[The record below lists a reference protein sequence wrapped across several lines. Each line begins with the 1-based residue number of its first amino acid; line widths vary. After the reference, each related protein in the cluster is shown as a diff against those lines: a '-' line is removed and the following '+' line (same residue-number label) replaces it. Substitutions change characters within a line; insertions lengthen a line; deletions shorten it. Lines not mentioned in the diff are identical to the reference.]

1 MTKPKKPLKNFKNE
15 LIDPLPEKPVKPM
28 IIGLSDYPKIC
39 YPPPLHPPNRL
50 STVTDAPQ
58 NPSLTSSDVL
68 SYLKSHPDFLTKNP
82 EALDALVLPKQQ
94 NGRKIADFQTYII
107 ERLKADKTEA
117 IETAKEIVET
127 ARHNMNNQNR
137 IHRSVLRLLE
147 CETFEE
153 FIESIT
159 SDLTTFLDVD
169 ITSLVIE
176 SDGDKIPHVT
186 LPGIRIVPAGTL
198 DKWMAG
204 KNILHQ
210 SDISGVETVYG
221 AGAQL
226 VRSQVLVRVDV
237 SQKTPPAILAFGS
250 RAPQMFQAG
259 QGTEQVSFLAGVVER
274 CIRSWLHLS
283 T

>member
-1 MTKPKKPLKNFKNE
+1 VTQAH
-15 LIDPLPEKPVKPM
+15 
-28 IIGLSDYPKIC
+28 
-39 YPPPLHPPNRL
+39 HPNL
-50 STVTDAPQ
+50 DADDI
-58 NPSLTSSDVL
+58 TEW
-68 SYLKSHPDFLTKNP
+68 LKSHPDFLQKNP
-82 EALDALVLPKQQ
+82 EAVQYLIPPKQQ
-94 NGRKIADFQTYII
+94 NGKGIADFQTYMI

-127 ARHNMNNQNR
+127 ARHNMNNQTR
-137 IHRSVLRLLE
+137 IHRAVLRLLE
-147 CETFEE
+147 AESFEE

-159 SDLTTFLDVD
+159 ADLTTLLDVD

-176 SDGDKIPHVT
+176 SDGQKIPHVT

-198 DKWMAG
+198 DKWMMG

-221 AGAQL
+221 AGANL
-226 VRSQVLVRVDV
+226 VRSQVLVRVDI
-237 SQKTPPAILAFGS
+237 SQKTPPAVLAFGS
-250 RAPQMFQAG
+250 RDPLMFQAG

-283 T
+283 I

>member
-1 MTKPKKPLKNFKNE
+1 VTQTPHHNL
-15 LIDPLPEKPVKPM
+15 DADD
-28 IIGLSDYPKIC
+28 II
-39 YPPPLHPPNRL
+39 
-50 STVTDAPQ
+50 Q
-58 NPSLTSSDVL
+58 W
-68 SYLKSHPDFLTKNP
+68 LKSHPDFLQKNP
-82 EALDALVLPKQQ
+82 DVIQYLIPPKQQ
-94 NGRKIADFQTYII
+94 NGKGIADFQTYMI

-127 ARHNMNNQNR
+127 ARHNMNNQTR
-137 IHRSVLRLLE
+137 IHRAVLRLLE
-147 CETFEE
+147 AESFEE

-159 SDLTTFLDVD
+159 SDLTTLLNVD

-176 SDGDKIPHVT
+176 SDEQKIPHVT

-221 AGAQL
+221 AGANL

-250 RAPQMFQAG
+250 RDPMMFQVG

>member
-1 MTKPKKPLKNFKNE
+1 VLSYTPL
-15 LIDPLPEKPVKPM
+15 
-28 IIGLSDYPKIC
+28 
-39 YPPPLHPPNRL
+39 NRL
-50 STVTDAPQ
+50 SNVT
-58 NPSLTSSDVL
+58 NHSKTLTADDIIAW
-68 SYLKSHPDFLTKNP
+68 LKSHPDFLSKHP
-82 EALDALVLPKQQ
+82 SACDFLVPPKQQ
-94 NGRKIADFQTYII
+94 NGKGIADFQTYMI

-127 ARHNMNNQNR
+127 ARHNMNNQSR
-137 IHRSVLRLLE
+137 IHRAVLRLLE
-147 CETFEE
+147 AESFEE
-153 FIESIT
+153 FMESIT

-176 SDGDKIPHVT
+176 SDGQKIPHVS

-198 DKWMAG
+198 DKWMNG
-204 KNILHQ
+204 KPILHQ

-237 SQKTPPAILAFGS
+237 SQKTPPALLAFGS
-250 RAPQMFQAG
+250 RDPQMFQAG

-274 CIRSWLHLS
+274 CIRTWLHLS
-283 T
+283 I

>member
-1 MTKPKKPLKNFKNE
+1 VTQTYN
-15 LIDPLPEKPVKPM
+15 
-28 IIGLSDYPKIC
+28 
-39 YPPPLHPPNRL
+39 PNL
-50 STVTDAPQ
+50 DADDIT
-58 NPSLTSSDVL
+58 LW
-68 SYLKSHPDFLTKNP
+68 LKSHPEFLQKNP
-82 EALDALVLPKQQ
+82 EAIQYLIPPKQQ
-94 NGRKIADFQTYII
+94 NGKGIADFQTYMI

-127 ARHNMNNQNR
+127 ARHNMNNQTR
-137 IHRSVLRLLE
+137 IHRAVLRLLE
-147 CETFEE
+147 AESFEE

-159 SDLTTFLDVD
+159 ADLTTLLDVD

-186 LPGIRIVPAGTL
+186 LPGIRIIPAGTL
-198 DKWMAG
+198 DKWMMG

-221 AGAQL
+221 AGANL

-250 RAPQMFQAG
+250 RDPLMFQSG

>member
-1 MTKPKKPLKNFKNE
+1 MTQTPHHNL
-15 LIDPLPEKPVKPM
+15 DADD
-28 IIGLSDYPKIC
+28 II
-39 YPPPLHPPNRL
+39 
-50 STVTDAPQ
+50 Q
-58 NPSLTSSDVL
+58 W
-68 SYLKSHPDFLTKNP
+68 LKSHPDFLQKNP
-82 EALDALVLPKQQ
+82 DVIQYLIPPKQQ
-94 NGRKIADFQTYII
+94 NGKGIADFQTYMI

-127 ARHNMNNQNR
+127 ARHNMNNQTR
-137 IHRSVLRLLE
+137 IHRAVLRLLE
-147 CETFEE
+147 AESFEE

-159 SDLTTFLDVD
+159 SDLTTLLNVD

-176 SDGDKIPHVT
+176 SDEQKIPHVT

-221 AGAQL
+221 AGANL

-250 RAPQMFQAG
+250 RDPMMFQVG

>member
-1 MTKPKKPLKNFKNE
+1 MTNSLDDRK
-15 LIDPLPEKPVKPM
+15 
-28 IIGLSDYPKIC
+28 
-39 YPPPLHPPNRL
+39 
-50 STVTDAPQ
+50 VTSA
-58 NPSLTSSDVL
+58 DVL
-68 SYLKSHPDFLTKNP
+68 SYLKSHPDFLSKNP
-82 EALDALVLPKQQ
+82 EALDILVPPKQQ
-94 NGRKIADFQTYII
+94 NGRKIADFQTYMI

-147 CETFEE
+147 CTTFEE

-159 SDLTTFLDVD
+159 ADLTTFLDVD

-204 KNILHQ
+204 RTILHQ
-210 SDISGVETVYG
+210 SDISGVEIVYG

-250 RAPQMFQAG
+250 RDPQMFQPG

-283 T
+283 I

>member
-1 MTKPKKPLKNFKNE
+1 MT
-15 LIDPLPEKPVKPM
+15 
-28 IIGLSDYPKIC
+28 
-39 YPPPLHPPNRL
+39 HPHHPNL
-50 STVTDAPQ
+50 DADDIT
-58 NPSLTSSDVL
+58 LW
-68 SYLKSHPDFLTKNP
+68 LKSHPEFLQKNP
-82 EALDALVLPKQQ
+82 EALQYLIPPKQQ
-94 NGRKIADFQTYII
+94 NGKGIADFQTYMI

-127 ARHNMNNQNR
+127 ARHNMNNQTR
-137 IHRSVLRLLE
+137 IHRAVLRLLE
-147 CETFEE
+147 AESFEE

-159 SDLTTFLDVD
+159 ADLTTLLDVD

-176 SDGDKIPHVT
+176 SDGEKIPHVT

-198 DKWMAG
+198 DKWMMG

-210 SDISGVETVYG
+210 SDINGVETVYG
-221 AGAQL
+221 AGANL

-250 RAPQMFQAG
+250 RDPMMFQSG

>member
-1 MTKPKKPLKNFKNE
+1 VTQTPTHNLDADDITQWLK
-15 LIDPLPEKPVKPM
+15 
-28 IIGLSDYPKIC
+28 
-39 YPPPLHPPNRL
+39 LHPE
-50 STVTDAPQ
+50 
-58 NPSLTSSDVL
+58 
-68 SYLKSHPDFLTKNP
+68 FLQKNP
-82 EALDALVLPKQQ
+82 DVIQYLIPPKQQ
-94 NGRKIADFQTYII
+94 NGKGIADFQTYMI

-127 ARHNMNNQNR
+127 ARHNMNNQTR
-137 IHRSVLRLLE
+137 IHRAVLRLLE
-147 CETFEE
+147 AESFEE

-159 SDLTTFLDVD
+159 SDLTTLLNVD

-176 SDGDKIPHVT
+176 SDEQKIPHVT

-221 AGAQL
+221 AGANL

-250 RAPQMFQAG
+250 RDPMMFQVG

>member
-1 MTKPKKPLKNFKNE
+1 MTQ
-15 LIDPLPEKPVKPM
+15 I
-28 IIGLSDYPKIC
+28 
-39 YPPPLHPPNRL
+39 PPPNL
-50 STVTDAPQ
+50 DADDI
-58 NPSLTSSDVL
+58 TEW
-68 SYLKSHPDFLTKNP
+68 LKSHPDFLKKNP
-82 EALDALVLPKQQ
+82 DAIQYLIPPKQQ
-94 NGRKIADFQTYII
+94 SGKGIADFQTYMI

-127 ARHNMNNQNR
+127 ARHNMNNQTR
-137 IHRSVLRLLE
+137 IHRAVLRLLE
-147 CETFEE
+147 AESFEE

-159 SDLTTFLDVD
+159 ADLTTLLDVD

-176 SDGDKIPHVT
+176 SDDQKIPHIT

-198 DKWMAG
+198 DKWMMG

-221 AGAQL
+221 AGANL

-250 RAPQMFQAG
+250 RDPMMFQAG

>member
-1 MTKPKKPLKNFKNE
+1 MTHPHHPNLDADDITLWLK
-15 LIDPLPEKPVKPM
+15 
-28 IIGLSDYPKIC
+28 
-39 YPPPLHPPNRL
+39 LHPE
-50 STVTDAPQ
+50 
-58 NPSLTSSDVL
+58 
-68 SYLKSHPDFLTKNP
+68 FLQKNP
-82 EALDALVLPKQQ
+82 EAIQYLIPPKQQ
-94 NGRKIADFQTYII
+94 NGKGIADFQTYMI

-127 ARHNMNNQNR
+127 ARHNMNNQTR
-137 IHRSVLRLLE
+137 IHRAVLRLLE
-147 CETFEE
+147 AESFEE

-159 SDLTTFLDVD
+159 ADLTTLLNVD

-176 SDGDKIPHVT
+176 SDGEKIPHVT
-186 LPGIRIVPAGTL
+186 LPGIRIIPAGTL
-198 DKWMAG
+198 DKWMMG

-210 SDISGVETVYG
+210 SDISGIETVYG
-221 AGAQL
+221 AGANL

-250 RAPQMFQAG
+250 RDPMMFQSG

>member
-1 MTKPKKPLKNFKNE
+1 MTQTPTHNLDADDITQWLK
-15 LIDPLPEKPVKPM
+15 
-28 IIGLSDYPKIC
+28 
-39 YPPPLHPPNRL
+39 LHPE
-50 STVTDAPQ
+50 
-58 NPSLTSSDVL
+58 
-68 SYLKSHPDFLTKNP
+68 FLQKNP
-82 EALDALVLPKQQ
+82 DVIQYLIPPKQQ
-94 NGRKIADFQTYII
+94 NGKGIADFQTYMI

-127 ARHNMNNQNR
+127 ARHNMNNQTR
-137 IHRSVLRLLE
+137 IHRAVLRLLE
-147 CETFEE
+147 AESFEE

-159 SDLTTFLDVD
+159 SDLTTLLNVD

-176 SDGDKIPHVT
+176 SDEQKIPHVT

-221 AGAQL
+221 AGANL

-250 RAPQMFQAG
+250 RDPMMFQVG

>member
-1 MTKPKKPLKNFKNE
+1 MTDHSKQKHLTA
-15 LIDPLPEKPVKPM
+15 DD
-28 IIGLSDYPKIC
+28 IISW
-39 YPPPLHPPNRL
+39 
-50 STVTDAPQ
+50 
-58 NPSLTSSDVL
+58 
-68 SYLKSHPDFLTKNP
+68 LKSHPDFLIKNP
-82 EALDALVLPKQQ
+82 SACDALLPPKQQ
-94 NGRKIADFQTYII
+94 NGKGVADFQTYMI

-127 ARHNMNNQNR
+127 ARHNMNNQGR
-137 IHRSVLRLLE
+137 IHRAVLRLLE
-147 CETFEE
+147 CESFEE

-186 LPGIRIVPAGTL
+186 LPGVRIVPAGTL
-198 DKWMAG
+198 DKWMGG
-204 KNILHQ
+204 KAILHQ

-250 RAPQMFQAG
+250 RDPFMFQAG

-283 T
+283 I

>member
-1 MTKPKKPLKNFKNE
+1 VSEPTQR
-15 LIDPLPEKPVKPM
+15 
-28 IIGLSDYPKIC
+28 
-39 YPPPLHPPNRL
+39 PPL
-50 STVTDAPQ
+50 
-58 NPSLTSSDVL
+58 TSDDVIE
-68 SYLKSHPDFLTKNP
+68 YLKSHPNFLTNHP
-82 EALDALVLPKQQ
+82 TVYEFLIPPKQQ
-94 NGRKIADFQTYII
+94 NGKGIADFQTYMI
-107 ERLKADKTEA
+107 ERLKADKTVA

-127 ARHNMNNQNR
+127 ARHNMNNQGR
-137 IHRSVLRLLE
+137 IHRAVLRLLE
-147 CETFEE
+147 CESFEE

-176 SDGDKIPHVT
+176 SDEEKIPHVT

-198 DKWMAG
+198 DKWMNG

-250 RAPQMFQAG
+250 RDPHMFQAG

-283 T
+283 I

>member
-1 MTKPKKPLKNFKNE
+1 MTESSKNS
-15 LIDPLPEKPVKPM
+15 P
-28 IIGLSDYPKIC
+28 
-39 YPPPLHPPNRL
+39 
-50 STVTDAPQ
+50 
-58 NPSLTSSDVL
+58 LTSADVI
-68 SYLKSHPDFLTKNP
+68 SYLKSHPDFLLKNP
-82 EALDALVLPKQQ
+82 EACDFLIPPKQQ
-94 NGRKIADFQTYII
+94 NGKGIADFQTYMI

-127 ARHNMNNQNR
+127 ARHNMNNQGR
-137 IHRSVLRLLE
+137 IHRAVLRLLE
-147 CETFEE
+147 AQSFEE

-159 SDLTTFLDVD
+159 TDLTTFLDVD

-176 SDGDKIPHVT
+176 SEGDKIPHVT
-186 LPGIRIVPAGTL
+186 LPGIRMVPAGTL
-198 DKWMAG
+198 DKWMSG
-204 KNILHQ
+204 KTILHQ

-250 RAPQMFQAG
+250 RDPQMFQAG

-274 CIRSWLHLS
+274 CIRSWLSLS

>member
-1 MTKPKKPLKNFKNE
+1 MTQKNNQN
-15 LIDPLPEKPVKPM
+15 LDA
-28 IIGLSDYPKIC
+28 DD
-39 YPPPLHPPNRL
+39 
-50 STVTDAPQ
+50 VTQ
-58 NPSLTSSDVL
+58 W
-68 SYLKSHPDFLTKNP
+68 LKSHPDFLQKNP
-82 EALDALVLPKQQ
+82 EAIQYLIPPKQQ
-94 NGRKIADFQTYII
+94 NGKGIADFQTYMI

-127 ARHNMNNQNR
+127 ARHNMNNQTR
-137 IHRSVLRLLE
+137 IHRAVLRLLE
-147 CETFEE
+147 AESFEE

-159 SDLTTFLDVD
+159 ADLTTLLDVD

-176 SDGDKIPHVT
+176 SDGQKIPHVT

-198 DKWMAG
+198 DKWMMG

-210 SDISGVETVYG
+210 SDISGVEIVYG
-221 AGAQL
+221 AGANL

-250 RAPQMFQAG
+250 RDPMIFQSG
-259 QGTEQVSFLAGVVER
+259 QGTEHVSFLAGVVER

>member
-1 MTKPKKPLKNFKNE
+1 M
-15 LIDPLPEKPVKPM
+15 
-28 IIGLSDYPKIC
+28 
-39 YPPPLHPPNRL
+39 
-50 STVTDAPQ
+50 PQ
-58 NPSLTSSDVL
+58 NNIQNLDADDVTQW
-68 SYLKSHPDFLTKNP
+68 LKSHPDFLQKNP
-82 EALDALVLPKQQ
+82 EAIHYLIPPKQQ
-94 NGRKIADFQTYII
+94 NGKGIADFQTYMI

-127 ARHNMNNQNR
+127 ARHNMNNQTR
-137 IHRSVLRLLE
+137 IHRAVLRLLE
-147 CETFEE
+147 AESFEE

-159 SDLTTFLDVD
+159 ADLTTLLDVD

-176 SDGDKIPHVT
+176 SDGQKIPHVT

-198 DKWMAG
+198 DKWMTG

-210 SDISGVETVYG
+210 SDISGIETVYG
-221 AGAQL
+221 AGANL

-250 RAPQMFQAG
+250 RDPMMFQSG

>member
-1 MTKPKKPLKNFKNE
+1 MVTNTPR
-15 LIDPLPEKPVKPM
+15 
-28 IIGLSDYPKIC
+28 
-39 YPPPLHPPNRL
+39 PP
-50 STVTDAPQ
+50 A
-58 NPSLTSSDVL
+58 LTSADVIA
-68 SYLKSHPDFLTKNP
+68 YLKSHPDFLTKNP
-82 EALDALVLPKQQ
+82 EALDLLVLPKQQ
-94 NGRKIADFQTYII
+94 SDRKIADFQTYMI

-127 ARHNMNNQNR
+127 ARHNMNNQGR

-147 CETFEE
+147 SESFEE

-159 SDLTTFLDVD
+159 SDLTTFLNVD

-198 DKWMAG
+198 DKWMNG

-237 SQKTPPAILAFGS
+237 SQKTPPAMLAFGS
-250 RAPQMFQAG
+250 RDPQMFQAG

-283 T
+283 I

>member
-1 MTKPKKPLKNFKNE
+1 MSEPTQR
-15 LIDPLPEKPVKPM
+15 
-28 IIGLSDYPKIC
+28 
-39 YPPPLHPPNRL
+39 PPL
-50 STVTDAPQ
+50 
-58 NPSLTSSDVL
+58 TSDDVIE
-68 SYLKSHPDFLTKNP
+68 YLKSHPNFLTNHP
-82 EALDALVLPKQQ
+82 TVYEFLIPPKQQ
-94 NGRKIADFQTYII
+94 NGKGIADFQTYMI
-107 ERLKADKTEA
+107 ERLKADKTVA

-127 ARHNMNNQNR
+127 ARHNMNNQGR
-137 IHRSVLRLLE
+137 IHRAVLRLLE
-147 CETFEE
+147 CESFEE

-176 SDGDKIPHVT
+176 SDEEKIPHVT

-198 DKWMAG
+198 DKWMNG

-250 RAPQMFQAG
+250 RDPHMFQAG

-283 T
+283 I

>member
-1 MTKPKKPLKNFKNE
+1 MTNPK
-15 LIDPLPEKPVKPM
+15 
-28 IIGLSDYPKIC
+28 
-39 YPPPLHPPNRL
+39 
-50 STVTDAPQ
+50 T
-58 NPSLTSSDVL
+58 LTPDDIL

-82 EALDALVLPKQQ
+82 EAIDFLVPPKHE
-94 NGRKIADFQTYII
+94 NGRKVADFQAHMIA
-107 ERLKADKTEA
+107 RLKADKTEA
-117 IETAKEIVET
+117 IETAKGIVET
-127 ARHNMNNQNR
+127 ARHNMNNQGR

-147 CETFEE
+147 CESFDE

-221 AGAQL
+221 AGASL

-250 RAPQMFQAG
+250 RDPQMFQPG

-283 T
+283 I